1 MNKPEH
7 PLIDGVYLECREG
20 WYNIIQ
26 VLCEALEDQSK
37 RFGAPVPRVRQV
49 KEKFGTLRFYV
60 DQSSAA
66 QDALIYMAVE
76 LSGCTCEVCGRPG
89 QRRATGWTKTLC
101 DEHAPEP
108 EPPL

>member
-7 PLIDGVYLECREG
+7 PLIDGVYIECREG

-37 RFGAPVPRVRQV
+37 RFGAPTPVVQQV
-49 KEKFGTLRFYV
+49 KEKYGTLRFYA
-60 DQSSAA
+60 DNCSET
-66 QDALIYMAVE
+66 QDALIYMAEE
-76 LSGCTCEVCGRPG
+76 LSGRTCEVCGRPG
-89 QRRATGWTKTLC
+89 QRRAQGWTETTC
-101 DEHAPEP
+101 DEHATPP